1 MGQTKNAKPLLNT
14 LPGAVCAQWRDRDG
28 KRYGPYYFR
37 FWREG
42 GRLHKEYIKRNEV
55 EAVQAACG
63 RHREEQTAR
72 RYNHA
77 EFMQML
83 RQYKATCRELE
94 RCLTTA
100 RLFR

>member
-1 MGQTKNAKPLLNT
+1 MGQTKTVKTLPNT

-42 GRLHKEYIKRNEV
+42 GRLHKQYITRNEV

-72 RYNHA
+72 RHNHA